1 MLSLVLTVIVTTFVE
16 FSLSPST
23 SFGHV
28 LQVTTKRHTK
38 QIKKKNKQT
47 VIEL

>member
-23 SFGHV
+23 SSFGHV

-38 QIKKKNKQT
+38 QIKKQTNK
-47 VIEL
+47 LL